1 MAVTYSQNGTIVRQ
15 ISPTD
20 AVTTHR
26 IDSEQGINVVDEN
39 GYIGAVVTDYFP
51 HAENTYFNN
60 FAIVV
65 NNADFSQSGLGQVTF
80 ITPGTADIGG
90 RTYRTVNI
98 GGVEWLAENLDY
110 KFSGCAIGSSGAP
123 STPAAWYYNNDETAY
138 GIDGTRKC
146 GLLYNWYAAS
156 LLNSS
161 RATLCP
167 GWHVPTNDEW
177 SALVTAVGGSST
189 AGTKL
194 KASNNSVTS
203 NWPSGWKGTEGYE
216 FFALPTGAR
225 TSSSSFTDVGTCGYF
240 WTATTTTSSS
250 YAYVYYVD
258 TAAAVNTYSGS
269 QGGAAKS
276 RAHSLR
282 LVRDAT

>member
-110 KFSGCAIGSSGAP
+110 KFSGCAIGPSG
-123 STPAAWYYNNDETAY
+123 SQNTPAAWYYNNDETTY
-138 GIDGTRKC
+138 GINGYKC
-146 GLLYNWYAAS
+146 GLLYNWYAVD
-156 LLNSS
+156 LLNSN
-161 RATLCP
+161 RETLCP

-203 NWPSGWKGTEGYE
+203 NWPSNWNGTDDYG
-216 FFALPTGAR
+216 FAVLPTGHVSYNGPFNEVNREA
-225 TSSSSFTDVGTCGYF
+225 DY
-240 WTATTTTSSS
+240 WTATSSGGYGS
-250 YAYVYYVD
+250 VYYFNTSAD
-258 TAAAVNTYSGS
+258 IHTYSSGS
-269 QGGAAKS
+269 YGAMKS
-276 RAHSLR
+276 SGYTIR
-282 LVRDAT
+282 LVRDAS

>member
-1 MAVTYSQNGTIVRQ
+1 MAVTYSQNGTIVRK
-15 ISPTD
+15 ILPTD
-20 AVTTHR
+20 AVTTRR

-110 KFSGCAIGSSGAP
+110 KFSGCPIGRSGYTEEP
-123 STPAAWYYNNDETAY
+123 GAWYYNDDETTY

-146 GLLYNWYAAS
+146 GLLYTWYAVK
-156 LLNSS
+156 LLNDN

-167 GWHVPTNDEW
+167 GWHVPTTSEW
-177 SALVTAVGGSST
+177 NTLATDVGGASI
-189 AGTKL
+189 AGTIL
-194 KASNNSVTS
+194 KAYDVSWATSWRGTDDYNFSV
-203 NWPSGWKGTEGYE
+203 
-216 FFALPTGAR
+216 LPAGR
-225 TSSSSFTDVGTCGYF
+225 RRSSFTEVSASAYM
-240 WTATTTTSSS
+240 WTANEVNSTRAYYCSFSS
-250 YAYVYYVD
+250 
-258 TAAAVNTYSGS
+258 
-269 QGGAAKS
+269 GAASVSTTGHEYKKD
-276 RAHSLR
+276 AYSLR